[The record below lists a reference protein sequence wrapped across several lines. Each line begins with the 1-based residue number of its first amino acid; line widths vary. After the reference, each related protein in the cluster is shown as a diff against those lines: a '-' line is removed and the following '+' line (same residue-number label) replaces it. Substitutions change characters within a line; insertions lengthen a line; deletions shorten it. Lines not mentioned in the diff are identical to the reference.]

1 MKAFSSA
8 GTLHRRPLNRP
19 LNAVFLLLV
28 VLSMAA
34 YAVVAPSSA
43 HAADSLLSQGK
54 TTTASSTENA
64 GNPAANATDGNTAT
78 RWSSAFSDPQW
89 LEVDLGASATVDKV
103 VLNWEAA
110 YATAFQIQTSA
121 DGTNWTSIYSTTT
134 GTGGVQTLTVAGTG
148 RYVRMYG
155 TARATGYG
163 YSLYEFQVYGT
174 TGTGTGGGCSTT
186 NAALNQPAT
195 ASSAENAGTAASAAV
210 DGNLGTRWSSAF
222 SDPQWLQ
229 VDLGSTQSICQVVL
243 NWETAAAKA
252 YQIQTS
258 ANGTTWTSIYSTTT
272 SPGGTETLNVSG
284 SGRYIRMY
292 GTARATQYGYSLWE
306 FQVHTG
312 TAGGGTGVTV
322 TNPGAQSTTVGTSAN
337 VQIQAS
343 DSTAGQTLTYSAT
356 GLPAGLTINSASGLI
371 SGKPTATGSSAVT
384 VTVTDGTGAIGT
396 ASFTWTV
403 TGIATG
409 CTNQSNTPNF
419 GPNMHIF
426 DPSMSSASI
435 QSTLDTVFN
444 NQKLNQFGT
453 ERDALLFKPGTY
465 SNTANIGYYTSI
477 QGLGQN
483 PDDVTINGDVTV
495 DAFDGTG
502 NATQNFWRSA
512 ENMAVNPS
520 AGNTR
525 WAVAQAGPF
534 RRMDIHGG
542 LQMYP
547 ASYGYA
553 SGGYVADSKISGQAS
568 SVSQQQWYTQ
578 DSNLGSWSGSV
589 WNMVFSGVTG
599 APAQSFPNPPMT
611 TLATTPV
618 SRDVP
623 YLYVDSSGNYHVFL
637 PSLRTNAS
645 GASWANGA
653 TPGTSVPMSQFFVV
667 TPSNTASQ
675 MNTALAQGCSLFFT
689 PGVYTIDQTLNV
701 TNPNTVVLGTGFPTL
716 IPTNGITTMQVGD
729 VDGVRI
735 SGLLMDAGTTNSAS
749 LLTVGTQGST
759 ANHSANPDS
768 VQDVFF
774 RIGGDIAGKATD
786 SLVVNANNTL
796 VNDIWAWR
804 ADHGNGGTVGW
815 TTNTADNGLTVN
827 GNNVLATGLFVEH
840 YQKNEVVWNGQG
852 GETIFLQNENPY
864 DPPNQAAWMNG
875 STNGYPAYKVASNV
889 TSHQAYG
896 LGSYCYFNVNPAVV
910 NDHAFEA
917 PNTSG
922 VQLHDMLTV
931 SLGGVGV
938 ISHVINQI
946 GGATPS
952 NTTPSDVTSFP

>member
-1 MKAFSSA
+1 MTAFSSG
-8 GTLHRRPLNRP
+8 GTIHRRPLIRRP
-19 LNAVFLLLV
+19 LHAAFLLLL
-28 VLSMAA
+28 VLSLAA
-34 YAVVAPSSA
+34 YAIVAPTAA

-54 TTTASSTENA
+54 ATTASSQENA
-64 GNPAANATDGNTAT
+64 GTPASDATDGNTGT

-89 LEVDLGASATVDKV
+89 LQVDLGATASVDKV
-103 VLNWEAA
+103 VLQWETA
-110 YATAFQIQTSA
+110 YATAFQIQTSN
-121 DGTNWTSIYSTTT
+121 DGTTWTSIYSTTT
-134 GTGGVQTLTVAGTG
+134 GTGGTQTLNITGSG

-155 TARATGYG
+155 TARATQYG
-163 YSLYEFQVYGT
+163 YSLWEFQVYGT
-174 TGTGTGGGCSTT
+174 IASGGGCGTT

-195 ASSAENAGTAASAAV
+195 ASSLENATFPASAAV
-210 DGNLGTRWSSAF
+210 DGNTGTRWSSGF

-243 NWETAAAKA
+243 NWEAAYATAF
-252 YQIQTS
+252 QIQTS
-258 ANGTTWTSIYSTTT
+258 NDGTNWTSIYSTTT
-272 SPGGTETLNVSG
+272 GTGGTQTLNVSG

-306 FQVHTG
+306 FQVYTG
-312 TAGGGTGVTV
+312 TSTGGSGVTV
-322 TNPGAQSTTVGTSAN
+322 TSPGNQTTTLGSAAN
-337 VQIQAS
+337 LQIQAS
-343 DSTAGQTLTYSAT
+343 DSASGQTLTYSAT
-356 GLPAGLTINSASGLI
+356 GLPTGLSINSATGLI
-371 SGKPTATGSSAVT
+371 SGTTSAAGTFATK
-384 VTVTDGTGAIGT
+384 VTVTDATGASGT
-396 ASFTWTV
+396 ATFTWTV
-403 TGIATG
+403 NSIATG
-409 CTNQSNTPNF
+409 CTNQPNQPNF
-419 GPNMHIF
+419 GPNVHIF
-426 DPSMSSASI
+426 DPSMSSATI

-599 APAQSFPNPPMT
+599 APAQSFPTPPMT
-611 TLATTPV
+611 TLATTPT

-623 YLYVDSSGNYHVFL
+623 YLYVDSSGDYHVFL

-645 GASWANGA
+645 GPSWANGP
-653 TPGTSVPMSQFFVV
+653 TPGTSLPMSQFFVV

-675 MNTALAQGCSLFFT
+675 MNAALAQGCSLFFT
-689 PGVYTIDQTLNV
+689 PGVYNIDQTLNV
-701 TNPNTVVLGTGFPTL
+701 SNPNTVVLGTGFPTL
-716 IPTNGITTMQVGD
+716 IPTGGVTTMQVAD

-735 SGLLMDAGTTNSAS
+735 SGLLMDAGTTTSPS
-749 LLTVGTQGST
+749 LLTVGPAGSS
-759 ANHSANPDS
+759 ANHSANPIS

-774 RIGGDIAGKATD
+774 RIGGDIAGSATD

-804 ADHGNGGTVGW
+804 ADHGSAGTVGW

-840 YQKNEVVWNGQG
+840 YQKSEVVWNGQG
-852 GETIFLQNENPY
+852 GETIFFQNENPY

-875 STNGYPAYKVASNV
+875 STNGYPAYKVGANV

-896 LGSYCYFNVNPAVV
+896 MGSYCYFNVNPAVV

-917 PNTSG
+917 PNTAG
-922 VQLHDMLTV
+922 VQFHDLLTV

-938 ISHVINQI
+938 IQHVINST
-946 GGATPS
+946 GAATPS
-952 NTTPSDVTSFP
+952 NTTPSDVTSYP